1 MNTNCGIWLNIF
13 WGNKSFCHSIISQIY
28 FYDIKLC
35 TEKLLLLSIWW
46 ETYYNAANFI
56 YKDTIG
62 TNMYHVNVEWYKINW
77 SNNSELHYFQTLY
90 FLLNGCIF
98 SYIFH
103 LLILFSYGLK
113 DSLSIFSSAVFINT
127 CIIIPKEMCFSTV
140 IFIMH
145 LFLFLLQ
152 KNNFLSFFVTGCNR
166 RYLIWNKSLL
176 FYFVVRIDISSET
189 SQQE

>member
-1 MNTNCGIWLNIF
+1 
-13 WGNKSFCHSIISQIY
+13 
-28 FYDIKLC
+28 
-35 TEKLLLLSIWW
+35 
-46 ETYYNAANFI
+46 
-56 YKDTIG
+56 
-62 TNMYHVNVEWYKINW
+62 
-77 SNNSELHYFQTLY
+77 LHYFQTLY

-113 DSLSIFSSAVFINT
+113 DSLSIFSSAVFIT
-127 CIIIPKEMCFSTV
+127 SCIIIPKEMCFSTV

-176 FYFVVRIDISSET
+176 FYFCCKNRHIVGNQSARIALKLKT
-189 SQQE
+189 STIERSY